1 MGADGLYHNSGSC
14 QREQSVVQKQHLNW
28 ATMWLRRI
36 AIGAIVLTTLTTLRS
51 CSGPYPGP
59 KLFATEEEIN
69 LLARMLYSEQ
79 AGQGP
84 MIMRAA
90 AWVAINRVLDTES
103 FSKANSLADVLIPGQ
118 FFVRSHE
125 DIDSRV
131 EADSLETAV
140 WEQAQYIAREVI
152 YEYEAYGTTA
162 NDLSD
167 GALFFANV
175 MRGDKARKTYEE
187 LLKEAGVERYGILEG
202 NMSWFFYNAIASV
215 SVPDEIRPKY

>member
-1 MGADGLYHNSGSC
+1 MGADGLNHHSGSC
-14 QREQSVVQKQHLNW
+14 QSEQSVVQKQYLNW
-28 ATMWLRRI
+28 ATMWLRRM

-59 KLFATEEEIN
+59 TLFATEEEIN

-84 MIMRAA
+84 TIMRAA

-103 FSKANSLADVLIPGQ
+103 FSKANALADVLIPGQ

-125 DIDSRV
+125 DIDNRV
-131 EADSLETAV
+131 EADPVEAAV

-152 YEYEAYGTTA
+152 NEYKAYGTA

-175 MRGDKARKTYEE
+175 MRGDEARETYEE
-187 LLKEAGVERYGILEG
+187 LLEAIGVERYGILEG
-202 NMSWFFYNAIASV
+202 NMSWFFYTAITSV

>member
-1 MGADGLYHNSGSC
+1 
-14 QREQSVVQKQHLNW
+14 VVQKQYPNW
-28 ATMWLRRI
+28 ATMCLRRI

-118 FFVRSHE
+118 FFVRNHE

-175 MRGDKARKTYEE
+175 MRGDKARKTYEK
-187 LLKEAGVERYGILEG
+187 LLKEAGVERYSILEG
-202 NMSWFFYNAIASV
+202 NTSWFFYNAIASV
-215 SVPDEIRPKY
+215 PVPDEIRPKY

>member
-1 MGADGLYHNSGSC
+1 
-14 QREQSVVQKQHLNW
+14 
-28 ATMWLRRI
+28 
-36 AIGAIVLTTLTTLRS
+36 
-51 CSGPYPGP
+51 
-59 KLFATEEEIN
+59 
-69 LLARMLYSEQ
+69 
-79 AGQGP
+79 

-118 FFVRSHE
+118 FFVRNHE
-125 DIDSRV
+125 DIYSRV

-175 MRGDKARKTYEE
+175 MRGDKARRTYEE
-187 LLKEAGVERYGILEG
+187 LLKEAGVERYSILEG
-202 NMSWFFYNAIASV
+202 NTSWFFYNAIASV
-215 SVPDEIRPKY
+215 PVPDEIRPKY

>member
-1 MGADGLYHNSGSC
+1 MGADVLNHHSGSC
-14 QREQSVVQKQHLNW
+14 QMEQSVVQKQYLNW

-59 KLFATEEEIN
+59 TLFATEEEIN

-103 FSKANSLADVLIPGQ
+103 FSKANALADVLIPGQ
-118 FFVRSHE
+118 FFVRSHK
-125 DIDSRV
+125 DIDNRV
-131 EADSLETAV
+131 EADPLEAAV
-140 WEQAQYIAREVI
+140 WEQAQYIAREVTN
-152 YEYEAYGTTA
+152 EYKAYGTA

-175 MRGDKARKTYEE
+175 MRGDEARETYEE
-187 LLKEAGVERYGILEG
+187 LLEAVGVQRYGILEG
-202 NMSWFFYNAIASV
+202 NMSWFFYNAITSV